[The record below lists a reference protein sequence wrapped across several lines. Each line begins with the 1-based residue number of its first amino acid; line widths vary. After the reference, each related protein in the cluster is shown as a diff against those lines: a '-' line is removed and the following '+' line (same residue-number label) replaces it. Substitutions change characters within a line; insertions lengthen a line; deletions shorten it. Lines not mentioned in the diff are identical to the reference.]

1 MSTYTDNIRSVYSLA
16 TADERMEGMQWY
28 VSAYALA
35 CELTPDNPEAGAGII
50 AALSPMTS
58 WPENIKKARILV
70 ETGTVYGLTA
80 NTVKAQRILAGEN
93 PRDVLPKGKKTYAF
107 FCNIIGEN
115 SLETVT
121 IDRHAYDIARFEVST
136 DNNRRIGVKVYR
148 EMAQAYLD
156 VANTLGITGAQL
168 QAITWVVWRR
178 RFAAANHGEVSV

>member
-1 MSTYTDNIRSVYSLA
+1 MTYTDNILSVYALA
-16 TADERMEGMQWY
+16 TAAERREGMNWY

-35 CELTPDNPEAGAGII
+35 MSLTPNNPEMGAGII

-93 PRDVLPKGKKTYAF
+93 PRDVLPKGRKTYAF

-115 SLETVT
+115 SLDTVT

-156 VANTLGITGAQL
+156 AAASLGITGAQL
-168 QAITWVVWRR
+168 QAITWVAWRR
-178 RFAAANHGEVSV
+178 RFAAANHGEVTV